1 MIRAKRIYDHP
12 EKSDG
17 LRILV
22 DRMWPRGMSKERA
35 AVDLWLRDL
44 APSDVLRKWFGHVPH
59 RWAEFKV
66 RYHREL
72 ERYREPLS
80 QIAAA
85 GREQAITLLF
95 AAKDES
101 HNNAVALLDFLL
113 SAMGSGLELSNAA
126 CGDPSTRLRGAGRR

>member
-1 MIRAKRIYDHP
+1 MIRAKRIYAQP
-12 EKSDG
+12 ENSDG

-44 APSDVLRKWFGHVPH
+44 APSDVLRKWFGHAPN
-59 RWAEFKV
+59 RWVEFKA
-66 RYHREL
+66 RYRREL

-80 QIAAA
+80 HVAAS
-85 GREQAITLLF
+85 GREQEITLLF

-101 HNNAVALLDFLL
+101 HNNAVALLDLL
-113 SAMGSGLELSNAA
+113 LGGMGSSPELSKAA
-126 CGDPSTRLRGAGRR
+126 CGDASSRSSGTGRR

>member
-1 MIRAKRIYDHP
+1 MIRAKRIYAQP

-44 APSDVLRKWFGHVPH
+44 APSDVLRKWFGHAPH
-59 RWAEFKV
+59 RWAGFKV

-113 SAMGSGLELSNAA
+113 GAMGSSPEFSKAV
-126 CGDPSTRLRGAGRR
+126 CGDASNRSSGTGRR